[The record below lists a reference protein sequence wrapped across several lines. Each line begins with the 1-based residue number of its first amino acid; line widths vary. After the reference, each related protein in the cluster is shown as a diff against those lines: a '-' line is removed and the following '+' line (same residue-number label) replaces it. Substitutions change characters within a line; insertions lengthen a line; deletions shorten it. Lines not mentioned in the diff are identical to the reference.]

1 MLSRL
6 ALGGAAHDH
15 PSTGRWWSNASPRG
29 LRESNVVRSVRE
41 IGDWQGKAIHISEKF
56 PDGED
61 AAVIVQAPDEHIIG
75 ASRPA
80 GG

>member
-1 MLSRL
+1 MKKSAMLL
-6 ALGGAAHDH
+6 VFI
-15 PSTGRWWSNASPRG
+15 G
-29 LRESNVVRSVRE
+29 LLVSAEKPVTFIPAKADPNV
-41 IGDWQGKAIHISEKF
+41 GDWQGKAIHISEKF

>member
-1 MLSRL
+1 
-6 ALGGAAHDH
+6 
-15 PSTGRWWSNASPRG
+15 
-29 LRESNVVRSVRE
+29 VVRSVRE